1 MLSEMNSLA
10 DDHEEFVKSLAPR
23 AEVVCNRI
31 KGSFQPH
38 TVRARRSDNL
48 SMPHRTIWIDLSH
61 SVFLVKTVG
70 IIEQH
75 FLADH
80 NGIKVHLVKNA
91 KRLSQCNSKSG
102 PYSFLYLKMI
112 QNPGFVA
119 PIFNSEQVGTCGNP
133 RE

>member
-75 FLADH
+75 PLANYDTIR
-80 NGIKVHLVKNA
+80 GHLVNKA
-91 KRLSQCNSKSG
+91 GRITQC
-102 PYSFLYLKMI
+102 YL
-112 QNPGFVA
+112 
-119 PIFNSEQVGTCGNP
+119 
-133 RE
+133 